1 MRLLRRV
8 KTVREFVFDSR
19 MSMGEMSFFGSQR
32 LVFGSLQ
39 VFPST
44 NGSPG
49 ESTFSGITRRSGCF
63 REGLEFRA

>member
-1 MRLLRRV
+1 
-8 KTVREFVFDSR
+8 
-19 MSMGEMSFFGSQR
+19 MGEMSFFGSQR

-49 ESTFSGITRRSGCF
+49 ESTFSGITRRSADVFARDWSSELRG
-63 REGLEFRA
+63 APQN